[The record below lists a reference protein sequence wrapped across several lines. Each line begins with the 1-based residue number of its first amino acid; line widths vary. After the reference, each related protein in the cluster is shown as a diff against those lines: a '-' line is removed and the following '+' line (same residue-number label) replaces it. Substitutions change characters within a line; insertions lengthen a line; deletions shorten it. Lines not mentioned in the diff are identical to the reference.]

1 MGREENFFGGET
13 LEKRGDW
20 PGGNLRGRRT
30 RVTME
35 KEDDWGKEVWN
46 GGKKS
51 EWEERT
57 WVTERTRVDWGE
69 KRLVEFGPEEVGERD
84 EAARAER
91 ADWGREIWGGAA

>member
-1 MGREENFFGGET
+1 MGGKTR
-13 LEKRGDW
+13 EKRGDW
-20 PGGNLRGRRT
+20 RGENGRGRRT

-35 KEDDWGKEVWN
+35 REDDWGKEVWN

-51 EWEERT
+51 KWEERN

-69 KRLVEFGPEEVGERD
+69 KRMVEFGPEEVGERD

-91 ADWGREIWGGAA
+91 VDWGREIWGGAA